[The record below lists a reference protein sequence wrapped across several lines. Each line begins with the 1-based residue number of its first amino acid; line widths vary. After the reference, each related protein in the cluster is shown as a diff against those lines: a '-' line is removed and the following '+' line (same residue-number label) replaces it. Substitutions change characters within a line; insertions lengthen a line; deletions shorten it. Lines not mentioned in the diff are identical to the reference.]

1 MISYVENHLFELA
14 QALSQWIQ
22 LIDNLIRWQQKATE
36 TTSKQNLVAF
46 LLSDFLH
53 LTLQNRRNQA
63 NNKSQLEPSQESG
76 KKPGIF

>member
-1 MISYVENHLFELA
+1 MYKTPPLL
-14 QALSQWIQ
+14 LP
-22 LIDNLIRWQQKATE
+22 RQQKATE

-76 KKPGIF
+76 KKTGIF